1 MRIGKVRRAIGVD
14 EALRHHWCEAGV
26 VMAVSR
32 VAHSGRQGL
41 TVFPITASTLRR
53 FHGTLSTVTRAGT
66 AVVSPKSFAAVRL
79 PARARQSSV
88 RNNTHI

>member
-41 TVFPITASTLRR
+41 TAFPVYGFDSAS
-53 FHGTLSTVTRAGT
+53 
-66 AVVSPKSFAAVRL
+66 VS
-79 PARARQSSV
+79 
-88 RNNTHI
+88 

>member
-26 VMAVSR
+26 VMVVSR

-41 TVFPITASTLRR
+41 TAFPIYGFDSAS
-53 FHGTLSTVTRAGT
+53 
-66 AVVSPKSFAAVRL
+66 VSWHL
-79 PARARQSSV
+79 
-88 RNNTHI
+88 